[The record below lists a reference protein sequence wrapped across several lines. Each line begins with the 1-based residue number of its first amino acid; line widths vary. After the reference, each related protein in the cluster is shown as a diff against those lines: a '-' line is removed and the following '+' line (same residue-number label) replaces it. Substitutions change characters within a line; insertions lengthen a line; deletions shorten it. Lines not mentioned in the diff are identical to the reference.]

1 MAKPAARPETGLCP
15 LSIHCGHGQHA
26 HLLLQPIRRT
36 IGDAAGR
43 RMSSIF
49 LSYDREDFTRAKWVA
64 LALEKAG
71 HSVWWDRHIK
81 GGAQYSKEIENAL
94 KEAEAVVVLW
104 SERSVESAWVR
115 DEAAAGRDSGRL
127 VPVAL
132 DNTEPPLGF
141 RQYQTIGLTRWK
153 GRGRAPGLAAL
164 LGAVEGLAGASP
176 SPRTIKERPS
186 HTLRRSLMRPWFI
199 GLSIIALVITGV
211 ILWKPW
217 GKASAVTVVSV
228 ASADTSETSTALAR
242 DLLVQ
247 LQSLQTA
254 DADALQIIEQKSR
267 SETDLLFK
275 VGGSASGQ
283 QARANVL
290 LLRGTQGSL
299 LWARDFEQTD
309 GDQADLKQQ
318 VAYAAALVLKCATE
332 ALSVDATRLDDQTL
346 KLYLNGCATF
356 ADIADPGKLIPVFRE
371 VTTKAPRFEGG
382 WAKLLYVEAATLDNA
397 SDVDRRSLAKDISAA
412 REVNPNLPEA
422 YLAERALLPAREFTR
437 RMALSEEAVARNP
450 DHPVALAA
458 LASQLRR
465 VGRMHDAVQHAS
477 RAAELDPLSPVT
489 RDAYI
494 SSLAY
499 AGRTEAAL
507 QELKKAE
514 RLWPGASNMRHA
526 RFRIQLRNG
535 DPREALRMLR
545 SEGGNWGAVELHELF
560 LKARIEPTAENIDR
574 AIATSMRFP
583 TGASLAQLLGEFNRA
598 DQFYESAKAVPPDLT
613 MLDDV
618 LFRPGLKSIRRDARF
633 IPMMA
638 RYGLLEH
645 WRQSGKWPD
654 FCFEPDLPYDCKVE
668 AAKHRT

>member
-1 MAKPAARPETGLCP
+1 
-15 LSIHCGHGQHA
+15 
-26 HLLLQPIRRT
+26 
-36 IGDAAGR
+36 
-43 RMSSIF
+43 MSSIF

-64 LALEKAG
+64 QALEKAG

-81 GGAQYSKEIENAL
+81 GGAQYSKEIERAL
-94 KEAEAVVVLW
+94 REAEAVVVLW
-104 SERSVESAWVR
+104 SDHSVESAWVR

-164 LGAVEGLAGASP
+164 LDAIENLASASPTPNAVRERTSHPLRRQIARPGIVGLA
-176 SPRTIKERPS
+176 
-186 HTLRRSLMRPWFI
+186 
-199 GLSIIALVITGV
+199 IIALIISGV
-211 ILWKPW
+211 IFWRPW
-217 GKASAVTVVSV
+217 GMASAVTVVSV
-228 ASADTSETSTALAR
+228 ASADTSGISTALAR

-247 LQSLQTA
+247 LQSLQKA
-254 DADALQIIEQKSR
+254 DADSLQITEQKPR
-267 SETDLLFK
+267 SESDLLFK
-275 VGGSASGQ
+275 IGGSASGP

-290 LLRGTQGSL
+290 LLKGTRGSL
-299 LWARDFEQTD
+299 LWARDFEQAD
-309 GDQADLKQQ
+309 GNQADLKQQ

-332 ALSVDATRLDDQTL
+332 ALSVDVKRIDDQSL

-356 ADIADPGKLIPVFRE
+356 ADLDEPGKLIPVFRK
-371 VTTKAPRFEGG
+371 VVSRAPQFEGG
-382 WAKLLYVEAATLDNA
+382 WAKLLFVEGSTLDNA
-397 SDVDRRSLAKDISAA
+397 SEVDRRSLTTDISAA
-412 REVNPNLPEA
+412 RKVNPNLPEA
-422 YLAERALLPAREFTR
+422 YLAQRAMLPASEFAQ
-437 RMALSEEAVARNP
+437 RMALSEEAVAHNP

-465 VGRMHDAVQHAS
+465 VGRMHDAVLHAS
-477 RAAELDPLSPVT
+477 RAAELDPLSPVM
-489 RDAYI
+489 RNSYI

-526 RFRIQLRNG
+526 RFGIHLRYG

-545 SEGGNWGAVELHELF
+545 SEGGANWGAVDLHEVF
-560 LKARIEPTAENIDR
+560 LKARIEPTTVNIDR
-574 AIATSMRFP
+574 AIATAMPFP
-583 TGASLAQLLGEFNRA
+583 AGASLAQLFGEFNRA
-598 DQFYESAKAVPPDLT
+598 DQFYESAKTVPPDLT
-613 MLDDV
+613 KLDDV

-633 IPMMA
+633 IPMIA
-638 RYGLLEH
+638 RYGLLDY

-654 FCFEPDLPYDCKVE
+654 FCFEPDLPYDCKAE

>member
-1 MAKPAARPETGLCP
+1 
-15 LSIHCGHGQHA
+15 
-26 HLLLQPIRRT
+26 
-36 IGDAAGR
+36 
-43 RMSSIF
+43 MSSIF

-64 LALEKAG
+64 LALENAG

-81 GGAQYSKEIENAL
+81 GGAQYSKEIEKAL

-132 DNTEPPLGF
+132 DNTEPPLGY

-153 GRGRAPGLAAL
+153 GRGRAPGLAEL
-164 LGAVEGLAGASP
+164 LGAVDGLAGASP
-176 SPRTIKERPS
+176 SPCTIEERSS
-186 HTLRRSLMRPWFI
+186 HPLRRSLMRPGLI
-199 GLSIIALVITGV
+199 GLAIIALVITGV
-211 ILWKPW
+211 ILWKSW
-217 GKASAVTVVSV
+217 DKASAVTVVSV
-228 ASADTSETSTALAR
+228 ASADTSGTSTALAR

-254 DADALQIIEQKSR
+254 SADALQIIEQKSR

-299 LWARDFEQTD
+299 LWARDFEQA
-309 GDQADLKQQ
+309 GGNQADLKQQ

-346 KLYLNGCATF
+346 KLYLKGCATF
-356 ADIADPGKLIPVFRE
+356 ADIADPGSLIPVFRE

-382 WAKLLYVEAATLDNA
+382 WAKLLYVEAATFNN
-397 SDVDRRSLAKDISAA
+397 VDRRLAASLTRDIAAA

-422 YLAERALLPAREFTR
+422 YLAERALIPARDVMR

-450 DHPVALAA
+450 YDPVALAA
-458 LASQLRR
+458 LAHQLGN

-477 RAAELDPLSPVT
+477 RAAEIDPLSPVT
-489 RDAYI
+489 RNAYI
-494 SSLAY
+494 SALAY

-514 RLWPGASNMRHA
+514 RLWPGASNMRDA

-535 DPREALRMLR
+535 DPHEALRMLR
-545 SEGGNWGAVELHELF
+545 SEGGANSGAVELHEHF

-574 AIATSMRFP
+574 AIAALARYPAGDSF
-583 TGASLAQLLGEFNRA
+583 AQLLGAFNRV
-598 DQFYESAKAVPPDLT
+598 DEFYELAEPARSKDVREIGN
-613 MLDDV
+613 V

-633 IPMMA
+633 IALMA
-638 RYGLLEH
+638 GNGLLDF
-645 WRQSGKWPD
+645 WRRSGKWPD
-654 FCFEPDLPYDCKVE
+654 FCSEPDLPYDCKVE
-668 AAKHRT
+668 AAKHRM